1 MDKGAILNQLD
12 TTLYEVIQSFT
23 FQHIVLQQSQ
33 INKLTNHF
41 IIAGI
46 TNKNSFFF
54 TFQIIPF
61 LIQIIQFVFS
71 EVGISSSFLPFC
83 LSFNSLRCLLT
94 ASISDCIGATSAWQA
109 LSSSLST
116 SFINL

>member
-61 LIQIIQFVFS
+61 LIQIIQFVFFRGWDVS
-71 EVGISSSFLPFC
+71 DEVEIVGIKEETRKVVVTGIEMFRKKYRLQAQLIC
-83 LSFNSLRCLLT
+83 VQLLF
-94 ASISDCIGATSAWQA
+94 
-109 LSSSLST
+109 SLS
-116 SFINL
+116 